1 MKYLLNAAFFLIL
14 GILSAGQSA
23 TGDESRGSL
32 VRVRTSIQPYDQ
44 FRPWQKKSP
53 FGLSGTGVVLP
64 GGKVL
69 VTASLVANR
78 TEVGLEKPG
87 SAEKSAAEV
96 EAIDYEANLALLKPT
111 DAEFL
116 KGFAGVILGS
126 NLKAGDTAE
135 VWQLERNGEMLR
147 NQAEV
152 LSAGVGRYPS
162 DEAGFLVYGVRV
174 SLPKRDDS
182 YTLPLMRNGQL
193 SGMMMAYDRDSQEGT
208 AIPVPMIE
216 HFLRDSAD
224 GKYEGFPTLGVSWA
238 PLRDPNLR
246 EEVKAPS
253 AGGILLTRVNPIGT
267 GGRAGLKE
275 GDVLLAV
282 DGFKLD
288 EDGNYR
294 DSLYGPTSIGNL
306 VRTRPYVG
314 TTSKFRISRD
324 GKEME
329 LTGSYDRR
337 ARDEVSIPSLQFDVP
352 PRYLIL
358 GGLVFQ
364 ELTGTYLQEW
374 GDKWSERASQ
384 RLVQL
389 FSFQQEMKL
398 DPHKKIVFLS
408 QVLPSAMTAG
418 YQHLSGMVLM
428 KCNGNPVGS
437 LEDLAVVADS
447 TTTGDLVFEFMD
459 DPGKLVLDAGEVKLS
474 GEKLAKA
481 YGITALRKL

>member
-282 DGFKLD
+282 DGFRLD

-314 TTSKFRISRD
+314 STSKFRISRD

-337 ARDEVSIPSLQFDVP
+337 ARDEVSIPTLQFDVP

>member
-1 MKYLLNAAFFLIL
+1 MKRLPIFLVLLVGSSFLARAE
-14 GILSAGQSA
+14 GAS
-23 TGDESRGSL
+23 ESRGSL
-32 VRVRTSIQPYDQ
+32 VRVRSSIQPYDQ

-53 FGLSGTGVVLP
+53 FGLSGTGVVLA

-78 TEVGLEKPG
+78 TEVGLEKPA
-87 SAEKSAAEV
+87 SAEKCAAEV
-96 EAIDYEANLALLKPT
+96 ESIDYEANLALLKPT
-111 DAEFL
+111 EPEFL
-116 KGFAGVILGS
+116 KGFAGVTLGS
-126 NLKAGDTAE
+126 SLKAGDTAE

-147 NQAEV
+147 NQAEI

-216 HFLRDSAD
+216 HFLKDSAD
-224 GKYEGFPTLGVSWA
+224 GKYEGFPTLGVSWS

-246 EEVKAPS
+246 EEVKAP
-253 AGGILLTRVNPIGT
+253 ARGGILLMRVNPIGT
-267 GGRAGLKE
+267 AGRAGLQE
-275 GDVLLAV
+275 GDVLMAV

-314 TTSKFRISRD
+314 TSTKFQIVRG

-329 LTGSYDRR
+329 LGGVYDRR
-337 ARDEVSIPSLQFDVP
+337 ARDEVAIPTLQFDIA

-364 ELTGTYLQEW
+364 ELTGAYLQEW
-374 GDKWSERASQ
+374 GDKWSERAPQ

-389 FSFQQEMKL
+389 FSFQQELKL
-398 DPHKKIVFLS
+398 DPKKRVVFLS
-408 QVLPSAMTAG
+408 QVLPSGLTVG
-418 YQHLSGMVLM
+418 YQHLSGLVLTG
-428 KCNGNPVGS
+428 CNGMAVGN
-437 LEDLAVVADS
+437 LEDLARIADAATS
-447 TTTGDLVFEFMD
+447 GDLVFEFSD
-459 DPGKLVLDAGEVKLS
+459 DPGKLVLDATEVKAG
-474 GEKLAKA
+474 GEKLGKS
-481 YGITALRKL
+481 YGIPALRKM

>member
-1 MKYLLNAAFFLIL
+1 MKYLLNVAFLIL

-337 ARDEVSIPSLQFDVP
+337 ARDEVSIPTLQFDVP

-474 GEKLAKA
+474 SEKLAKA

>member
-1 MKYLLNAAFFLIL
+1 MTRLLRLLLLVSLGVGLGAQAATSNEL
-14 GILSAGQSA
+14 
-23 TGDESRGSL
+23 RCSL
-32 VRVRTSIQPYDQ
+32 VRVRTSIQPFDQ

-53 FGLSGTGVVLP
+53 FGLSGTGVVLS
-64 GGKVL
+64 GGRVL

-87 SAEKSAAEV
+87 SAEKCSAEL

-111 DAEFL
+111 DPEFL
-116 KGFAGVILGS
+116 KGFAGVGLGPH
-126 NLKAGDTAE
+126 LKAGDTAE

-147 NQAEV
+147 NQAEI

-182 YTLPLMRNGQL
+182 YTLPLMRNGML

-216 HFLRDSAD
+216 HFLKDSAD
-224 GKYEGFPTLGVSWA
+224 GKYEGFPTLGVSWST
-238 PLRDPNLR
+238 LRDPNLR
-246 EEVKAPS
+246 EEVKAPPS
-253 AGGILLTRVNPIGT
+253 GGILLTRVNPIGT
-267 GGRAGLKE
+267 AGRAGLKE
-275 GDVLLAV
+275 GDVLLSV

-306 VRTRPYVG
+306 VRTRPHVG
-314 TTSKFRISRD
+314 SSAKFKISRD
-324 GKEME
+324 GNEME
-329 LTGSYDRR
+329 LAGVYDRR
-337 ARDEVSIPSLQFDVP
+337 ARDEVAIPTLQFDVA

-374 GDKWSERASQ
+374 GDKWSERAPQ

-398 DPHKKIVFLS
+398 DPKKKIVFLS
-408 QVLPSAMTAG
+408 QVLPSSMTAG
-418 YQHLSGMVLM
+418 YQHLSGLVLTG
-428 KCNGNPVGS
+428 CNGKPVGS
-437 LEDLAVVADS
+437 LEDLASIADAVS
-447 TTTGDLVFEFMD
+447 AGDLVFEFMD
-459 DPGKLVLDAGEVKLS
+459 DPGKLVLDASEVKS
-474 GEKLAKA
+474 GGAKLGKS
-481 YGITALRKL
+481 YGIPALRKL

>member
-267 GGRAGLKE
+267 GGGAGLKE

-314 TTSKFRISRD
+314 STSKFRISRD

-337 ARDEVSIPSLQFDVP
+337 ARDEVSIPTLQFDVP